1 MPLTLGQ
8 PEIGPVMGPILCIF
22 WMLITFLLP
31 APQTSL
37 DHQWKANRLT
47 FQEQVEFLGQSN
59 ILNAILNGYVTYS
72 SARYVINELCKN
84 GTHLGPISC
93 STVARTCSDERTTK
107 IFKFRVF
114 LNKFSL
120 NINFIEK
127 LSSSDVRLFTDFTQ
141 NHQIFWMRP

>member
-1 MPLTLGQ
+1 
-8 PEIGPVMGPILCIF
+8 MGPILCFF

-47 FQEQVEFLGQSN
+47 FQEQVEFLGQSD
-59 ILNAILNGYVTYS
+59 ILSASFKDLLTCSHSKYIKNKLGDNGS
-72 SARYVINELCKN
+72 QM
-84 GTHLGPISC
+84 GPISC
-93 STVARTCSDERTTK
+93 STVARTCSDERTTE